1 MSFTH
6 NINNQSSI
14 GDPLSWSCVQDKL
27 FEEAIVVFPKGT
39 QDKWEKI
46 ATQVLGKSPLEVRRY
61 YKDLAHDLLSMGQGF
76 EYSEGPVDFGSKAKE
91 TQRRRRVPWT
101 EEEHGYKILIVFF
114 VLGVMWVLIGASG
127 LERRCGACD
136 GCGVDGVLVMELLGS
151 NRERKKKNQEE
162 KKKEETVER

>member
-39 QDKWEKI
+39 QDNWEKI

-61 YKDLAHDLLSMGQGF
+61 YEDLVHDLLSMGQGF

-91 TQRRRRVPWT
+91 T
-101 EEEHGYKILIVFF
+101 
-114 VLGVMWVLIGASG
+114 
-127 LERRCGACD
+127 
-136 GCGVDGVLVMELLGS
+136 
-151 NRERKKKNQEE
+151 
-162 KKKEETVER
+162 KEETCTVDWRRARV